1 MSHKVKLV
9 LPMSTMTPLVDAG
22 TGAPGISLVKSCED
36 HQHPEAP
43 VRPTPVVSSTL
54 YVTADYAGG
63 STIVPPAGE
72 GASLSN
78 SGTFETLCPPTRQY
92 IQTWYE
98 QSSVS
103 YYIQADGSL
112 GPTPPVTSGDLTV
125 VIPPGGTGA
134 ITMQSAAVGITA
146 WPGGTVP
153 ITVSAWISGGTGG
166 SYMFGLRGTEEYSA
180 LDRGWVGGA
189 GQTYSYSD
197 HGNLPALQLIT
208 GTLTQ
213 FTFSIPVIATT
224 CTLATDWLVLELLA
238 VGSPGA
244 TLHIAYGG
252 GMPGTI
258 GTLFPPSGADYWAG
272 MAKLPIISLAGVPGL
287 LTWVGGALG
296 FVLEAE
302 VDGGIVGQSYGVAVQ
317 VLRVTGSSSSVL
329 YQGAAGIV
337 GPDHNTFLVNGSS
350 QRWFFSVPVSMLSG
364 VPTDQLA
371 VIFLGTSNPGG
382 VPSPGTVMFKLYYG
396 GPDPALATQVQTLF
410 GAPGGGGGISGRIHT
425 PDVTVSIVSNTVTM
439 GNSNSATVTAGTGP
453 VYGVAIAGWNA
464 GDVIWIRFAIACTVT
479 DGGSP
484 GAGFA
489 PFAMMTGGL
498 GTPEDAVLTAGSIL
512 GFRLR
517 GDLSAWDEIA
527 APAVK

>member
-1 MSHKVKLV
+1 MPTTHKVKLT

-22 TGAPGISLVKSCED
+22 TGTPGTSLVKSCED

-54 YVTADYAGG
+54 YVTGDYAGG

-112 GPTPPVTSGDLTV
+112 GATPPVTSGELTATV
-125 VIPPGGTGA
+125 PATIQV
-134 ITMQSAAVGITA
+134 QSAAVNLTS
-146 WPGGTVP
+146 WPGGTIP
-153 ITVSAWISGGTGG
+153 ITLWAWVTGG
-166 SYMFGLRGTEEYSA
+166 SGSYTFGFPGGGETFNFDRAFSGGSGTRYA
-180 LDRGWVGGA
+180 PLG
-189 GQTYSYSD
+189 T
-197 HGNLPALQLIT
+197 LPARQSIT
-208 GTLTQ
+208 GTPTL
-213 FTFSIPVIATT
+213 FTFNVPVDAAGSTN
-224 CTLATDWLVLELLA
+224 LTDMLVMQLGA
-238 VGSPGA
+238 AGNSGA

-252 GMPGTI
+252 AMPGTV

-302 VDGGIVGQSYGVAVQ
+302 VDGGIAGQSYGVAVQ

-329 YQGAAGIV
+329 YQGAEGIV
-337 GPDHNTFLVNGSS
+337 GPDHNTFLVNGSP
-350 QRWFFSVPVSMLSG
+350 QRWFFAVPVSMLSG
-364 VPTDQLA
+364 VSTDQLA

-382 VPSPGTVMFKLYYG
+382 VPSPGTVLFKLYYG

-484 GAGFA
+484 GTGFA

-498 GTPEDAVLTAGSIL
+498 GSPEDAVLTAGSIL